1 MMVSKTGQS
10 NLSVKGGNI
19 HLPTVRLSA
28 ILLLAWL
35 ALFAGINTIPL
46 EDHDAFVLETA
57 REMGITHDW
66 VLPYFNREPR
76 LNKPPLNYWL
86 TLGTSYLDPFTS
98 DIEPWHG
105 RVFSLISGLLVLLM
119 TAYIGTKLYGGQ
131 AGFLAAALLLGT
143 KGFTEFSH
151 CARPDFLYS
160 SLCVLQLYFWIA
172 AWRAQDDSSA
182 QRLNAAL
189 GWLLAALAILSKGP
203 QVPAVFLVGFLL
215 FLLCGADR
223 HRTLKVVRP
232 FSGMVI
238 LLAVCL
244 PWWLLLQDRVKLL
257 GVNIHE
263 TQLSGSL
270 LKTMSGWKEIFTFF
284 YITRLMLLLL
294 PTTLLVPLL
303 LYVKR
308 KTIGRP
314 DDSDRLLLFVG
325 LTMLA
330 VFTVAGHYRPHYIL
344 PLMPLAA
351 LLLAGSA
358 DRISIDVKFEKAWQ
372 WLFWAGAASLAIYPL
387 LLIGKQQYA
396 PGLLLAGTGSVLI
409 VLLKKE
415 LRAPVWHN
423 HPLTA
428 KLLSCSLLAALLFAG
443 FNAYSYRGN
452 RDGDREFS
460 LSVGAML
467 QPGDVLLALSSYPH
481 ALPYYARHTVVAVSG
496 LDDLQKRVAHRAEGQ
511 EFYVLVAQDE
521 IERLRGIAE
530 ISPLLVLGG
539 KKTGEQTVFAKIRAV
554 RS

>member
-1 MMVSKTGQS
+1 MTANNDISDPVSPVI
-10 NLSVKGGNI
+10 LHLKG
-19 HLPTVRLSA
+19 RLLA

-57 REMGITHDW
+57 REMGITNDW
-66 VLPYFNREPR
+66 VLPYFNMEPR

-86 TLGTSYLDPFTS
+86 TLGASYLDPFTA

-105 RVFSLISGLLVLLM
+105 RVFSLVSGLLLLLM
-119 TAYIGTKLYGGQ
+119 TAYIGTTLYGGQ

-143 KGFTEFSH
+143 KGFTEYSH

-172 AWRAQDDSSA
+172 AWRAQDDSST

-189 GWLLAALAILSKGP
+189 GWGLAALATLSKGP
-203 QVPAVFLVGFLL
+203 QVPAVFLAGFLL
-215 FLLCGADR
+215 FMLSGHHR
-223 HRTLKVVRP
+223 HRTLLVLRP
-232 FSGMVI
+232 FSGMLI
-238 LLAVCL
+238 LLAICL
-244 PWWLLLQDRVKLL
+244 PWWLLLQERVKAL

-270 LKTMSGWKEIFTFF
+270 LKTMSGWKEIFSFF

-303 LYVKR
+303 FFVKR
-308 KTIGRP
+308 KQLSRP
-314 DDSDRLLLFVG
+314 DDNDRLLFFVG
-325 LTMLA
+325 VTMLV

-344 PLMPLAA
+344 PLMPLAT

-358 DRISIDVKFEKAWQ
+358 DRISVDLLSAKVWL
-372 WLFWAGAASLAIYPL
+372 WLFRAGATSLAVYPL

-396 PGLLLAGTGSVLI
+396 TGLLLAGTAFLLI
-409 VLLKKE
+409 ALLKKE
-415 LRAPVWHN
+415 LCAPVWNN

-428 KLLSCSLLAALLFAG
+428 RLLACSLFVALFFAG

-452 RDGDREFS
+452 RDGDRNFS
-460 LSVGAML
+460 LSVGAQL
-467 QPGDVLLALSSYPH
+467 QPGDVLMALGDYPH
-481 ALPYYARHTVVAVSG
+481 ALPFYARHVVVSVSG
-496 LDDLQKRVAHRAEGQ
+496 LDNLKKRVTQRGAGQ
-511 EFYVLVAQDE
+511 EFYLLVAEDE
-521 IERLRGIAE
+521 IQRLNGVAE
-530 ISPLLVLGG
+530 TSSLLVLGG
-539 KKTGEQTVFAKIRAV
+539 KKTGEKIVFAKITALR
-554 RS
+554 